1 MPDELQTRTPSSQ
14 QLVRES
20 RQGAYLTQSKRPTPW
35 LLRNEKFVRAMC
47 MVGLY
52 VFGAIFLV
60 SMLAVGVFTLVS
72 LVLAILFLASLAMVL
87 ALWARSRLRR

>member
-1 MPDELQTRTPSSQ
+1 
-14 QLVRES
+14 
-20 RQGAYLTQSKRPTPW
+20 